1 MELSSE
7 FFVKADPDEAWKVLT
22 DFERVA
28 GCVPGAELREVDGDE
43 YRGVLHVTVGQVST
57 EYRGSARLIEVD
69 ERSRRAVLHVEGR
82 EVRGKGTA
90 EMTVTAAL
98 AAEGAG
104 TKVSVATELTV
115 SGRIG
120 RLSQA
125 EVATAST
132 ELIEHFAGNLA
143 ALVAPARRRTR
154 TAPAATGAKAAAP
167 ADKRGKNGA
176 ADKAEPTANGEPAG
190 KGAEPAGKASKA
202 AEQSTTRRGSQPA
215 SESRNGHSTT
225 AAHSASHNGAGSR
238 SDQSAAGNGSGTGK
252 VSGNG
257 AGTESESEVALE
269 IEEVDEADGGSWLP
283 RIAAVLVVALALALL
298 AAWLQRRR
306 Q

>member
-1 MELSSE
+1 MELSGE

-22 DFERVA
+22 DFERMA
-28 GCVPGAELREVDGDE
+28 GCVPGAELREIDGDE
-43 YRGVLHVTVGQVST
+43 YRGVLHVKVGQVST
-57 EYRGSARLIEVD
+57 EYRGSARLVEVD
-69 ERSRRAVLHVEGR
+69 EHSRRAVLHVEGR

-154 TAPAATGAKAAAP
+154 SAPAATGAKA
-167 ADKRGKNGA
+167 
-176 ADKAEPTANGEPAG
+176 EPAG
-190 KGAEPAGKASKA
+190 KAEAAEKAEPAGKAELAGKASKAEAAGKARKA
-202 AEQSTTRRGSQPA
+202 AEQSSPRRGSPPA
-215 SESRNGHSTT
+215 TESRNGHSTT
-225 AAHSASHNGAGSR
+225 SAHSASHNGAGSK
-238 SDQSAAGNGSGTGK
+238 SDQSAAGNGSAAGK

-257 AGTESESEVALE
+257 GESELALALE
-269 IEEVDEADGGSWLP
+269 IEEVDEAESSGSWLP
-283 RIAAVLVVALALALL
+283 RVAAILVVAFALAAL